1 MIRGRDAPPFTGT
14 FRWLPRAFVGATD
27 HVATRR
33 VASLWHDCRMS
44 ETFVIDVWSDVVC
57 PFCYLG
63 SRQLSQALE
72 EFEHRDNVVLRHRAF
87 ELDPQ
92 APTDYNLTLD
102 ELLATKYGMPIERA
116 RSLNEKLES
125 DASTLGMTWVM
136 RDARPTNTF
145 DAHRLIALASTQGLG
160 HAMSERLF
168 RAYFSEGQLLSD
180 IPTLTALANEV
191 GVSGV
196 EELWQS
202 ENFTYD
208 VRDDEV
214 QAHELGITGVP
225 TLLLDEKFMVVGAQ
239 GSTQILDVL
248 QRAWARR

>member
-1 MIRGRDAPPFTGT
+1 MN
-14 FRWLPRAFVGATD
+14 
-27 HVATRR
+27 
-33 VASLWHDCRMS
+33 

-63 SRQLSQALE
+63 TRQLSQALGD
-72 EFEHRDNVVLRHRAF
+72 FEHRDDVVLRHRAF

-125 DASTLGMTWVM
+125 DASALGMTWAM
-136 RDARPTNTF
+136 LDARPTNTF
-145 DAHRLIALASTQGLG
+145 DAHRLIALASTQRLG
-160 HAMSERLF
+160 DAMSERLF

-180 IPTLTALANEV
+180 TATLTALASEV
-191 GVSGV
+191 GVSGI

-202 ENFTYD
+202 ENFTND
-208 VRDDEV
+208 VRDDEM

-239 GSTQILDVL
+239 GSAQILNVL
-248 QRAWARR
+248 QQAWARR